1 MPPPARKPSMS
12 FLDSAL
18 LVRPELWLRMV
29 LSASV
34 LLVL

>member
-1 MPPPARKPSMS
+1 MS